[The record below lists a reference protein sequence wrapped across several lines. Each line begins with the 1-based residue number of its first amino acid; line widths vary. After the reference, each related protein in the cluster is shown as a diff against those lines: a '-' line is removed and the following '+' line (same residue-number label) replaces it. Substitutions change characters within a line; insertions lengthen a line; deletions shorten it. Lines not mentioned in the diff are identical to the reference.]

1 MTGVAT
7 TKLSS
12 KGQVIIP
19 ESIRKK
25 LQLKTGT
32 QFVVVADKDVVILKN
47 IAVPTLQEFD
57 GLIAK
62 ARKTAKQAGLKK
74 KDIEAAIAK
83 VRSKK

>member
-1 MTGVAT
+1 M
-7 TKLSS
+7 
-12 KGQVIIP
+12 IIP

-62 ARKTAKQAGLKK
+62 ARKTAKQAGLKQ

-83 VRSKK
+83 VRKGIRVIKPREFLDNYLK